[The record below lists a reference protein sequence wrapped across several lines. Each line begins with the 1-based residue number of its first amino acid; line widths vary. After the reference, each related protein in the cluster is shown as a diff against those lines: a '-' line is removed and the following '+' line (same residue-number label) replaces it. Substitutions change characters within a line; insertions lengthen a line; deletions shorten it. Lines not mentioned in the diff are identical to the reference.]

1 MFRTDLRRQRR
12 WVLLLAVLAMIASA
26 CGGEVTDDAGDSNGD
41 DTPATTVTSAP
52 DDGASD
58 DGNSDGGT
66 TGNTYEDPRG
76 GIFADFQASFD
87 RGDHPFQQLDQYC
100 VSHEAASDRVATDP
114 GIEADSIKIVHIR
127 SRLEDAIDIGFGIPV
142 GDPADMFEVFVDYVN
157 TQCGGVRGRMIDL
170 HMIEVP
176 LFGPTVET
184 DRNAACVE
192 AIEDENAVI
201 IVNSSGFQG
210 SATLC
215 ITEEHDT
222 LFIST
227 QGQTDEFMERS
238 NNNLFTMSLTFD
250 EALRLSAEH
259 LLTTGAVKAGD
270 SFGVAAMDTPG
281 QPEAVQSGLVDPLEA
296 AGVNVVFD
304 VLTCNGSTIC
314 TEGVTE
320 SVSNMRD
327 AGITH
332 FFNVMG
338 ILTAPGYIDEMVNQG
353 FKPGDVSFHASDFNS
368 QASEL
373 VSGQI
378 TANSDSGALYAGA
391 EILDFRGTGD
401 YRSEGYAPSP
411 LQELCTGVYNANN
424 TIGATHVWQDQG
436 GDSAFGMATSV
447 CSIMRIALRSLY
459 DAGDNPTR
467 ADVKAAMNNLGPVD
481 MSSQTPASI
490 REGKGQTPD
499 VYQILNFDFPCEQTY
514 PYVMNSGNAVC
525 ITGTG
530 NFTLID
536 R

>member
-1 MFRTDLRRQRR
+1 MKDRSHARFRL
-12 WVLLLAVLAMIASA
+12 VGLLLLVLALVASA
-26 CGGEVTDDAGDSNGD
+26 CGGEVAEDAGSDSSGNDTATTAPAATDESGSDDASGADGDSN
-41 DTPATTVTSAP
+41 
-52 DDGASD
+52 
-58 DGNSDGGT
+58 
-66 TGNTYEDPRG
+66 TYDDPRG
-76 GIFADFQASFD
+76 GVFAEFQAGFD
-87 RGDHPFQQLDQYC
+87 RGDHPFMQLDEFC
-100 VSHEAASDRVATDP
+100 SSHDAASDRVATEP

-127 SRLEDAIDIGFGIPV
+127 SRLEDAIEIGFGIPV
-142 GDPADMFEVFVDYVN
+142 GDPAHMFDVFVDYVN
-157 TQCGGVRGRMIDL
+157 NECGGVRGRQIDL
-170 HMIEVP
+170 HLIEVP

-215 ITEEHDT
+215 MVEEKDT
-222 LFIST
+222 IFIST
-227 QGQTDEFMERS
+227 QGQTDEFMQRS
-238 NNNLFTMSLTFD
+238 NGNLITMSLTFD
-250 EALRLSAEH
+250 EALQLSAKH
-259 LLTTGAVKAGD
+259 LLSTGQVTSGD
-270 SFGVAAMDTPG
+270 AFGVVAMDTPG
-281 QPEAVQSGLVDPLEA
+281 QPESVQNGLVDTLEA
-296 AGVNVVFD
+296 AGVEVVFD

-353 FKPGDVSFHASDFNS
+353 FEPGDVSFYASDFNS

-378 TANSDSGALYAGA
+378 TANEASGALYDGA
-391 EILDFRGTGD
+391 QILDFRGTGD
-401 YRSEGYAPSP
+401 YRSDGYQPAPW
-411 LQELCTGVYNANN
+411 QQLCSDLYNANN

-436 GDSAFGMATSV
+436 GDSAFGMSISV
-447 CSIMRIALRSLY
+447 CSILRIALRALY

-467 ADVKAAMNNLGPVD
+467 ADVREAINNLGPVD
-481 MSSQTPASI
+481 MSSNSPASI
-490 REGKGQTPD
+490 YPGKGQTPD
-499 VYQILNFDFPCEQTY
+499 VYQILEFDFPCEQPY
-514 PYVMNSGNAVC
+514 PYVMNSGNPVC

-530 NFTLID
+530 EFVSID